1 MLGYRGTDDAN
12 RQSAIYLA
20 AYNSVDSTLQAPL
33 FCHYKGI
40 NDFNLSN
47 HKYTWFAANGNQI
60 RGNVL
65 IESGQ
70 SVTDYIDE
78 NMTEGKSA
86 YVHIAYANS
95 ADGSTDFT
103 KTNNGESYKYMGI
116 CSNDTESD
124 ELLTASDY
132 TWSSIEGEAAEYYK
146 LIPITET
153 ARVSKDKVL
162 GIGLSYTI
170 VKVKGTTV
178 TTVTPERRGIRV
190 RFRGDTETT
199 FKILSLDDNP
209 SYSNEAYQVNYNS
222 QENPVTSLVVQ
233 LWNNDITLDQRI
245 VPVVMDSVAMLNITD
260 EIEATVSNNSGDIS
274 TLKQTASSL
283 ESRVSKLDYTNLI
296 SHDKFDFNNSD
307 GQSA

>member
-1 MLGYRGTDDAN
+1 METDTEKVDGEDYHYIAISKDEVDGVLAPEVGDEIAMLGYRGTDDAN

-103 KTNNGESYKYMGI
+103 KTNNGESYKYIGI

-132 TWSSIEGEAAEYYK
+132 TWSNIEGEAAEYYK
-146 LIPITET
+146 LIPVTET

-162 GIGLSYTI
+162 GIGLSYTAVYI
-170 VKVKGTTV
+170 KGTTATAI
-178 TTVTPERRGIRV
+178 TTRRGGIMV
-190 RFRGDTETT
+190 RFKGDTETSY
-199 FKILSLDDNP
+199 KLLS
-209 SYSNEAYQVNYNS
+209 
-222 QENPVTSLVVQ
+222 
-233 LWNNDITLDQRI
+233 
-245 VPVVMDSVAMLNITD
+245 
-260 EIEATVSNNSGDIS
+260 
-274 TLKQTASSL
+274 
-283 ESRVSKLDYTNLI
+283 
-296 SHDKFDFNNSD
+296 
-307 GQSA
+307 